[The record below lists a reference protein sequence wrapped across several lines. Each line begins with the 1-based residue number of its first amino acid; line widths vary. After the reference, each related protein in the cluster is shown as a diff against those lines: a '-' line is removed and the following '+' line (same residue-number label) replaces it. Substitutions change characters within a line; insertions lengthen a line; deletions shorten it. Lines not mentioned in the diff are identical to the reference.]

1 MLVKTADSFGSIPA
15 VRRLTLSFMI
25 MQIAALTSQRKLRTH
40 MLSTSYL
47 GHLAKTTFSF

>member
-1 MLVKTADSFGSIPA
+1 
-15 VRRLTLSFMI
+15 MI
-25 MQIAALTSQRKLRTH
+25 FEMAALTSRRESRTH